1 MKIFLTAIALMV
13 CSPLLQAS
21 EYRCASMAHAEEA
34 VKDRLN
40 VDPADGWVE
49 GLFGYDEYQGGGQY
63 VYRKI
68 VVRVKSAHSSHYYDM
83 VVSYSIVKSFDGPD
97 HGDYCDLTAV
107 EFKEDVC
114 KVRPNLDVCK

>member
-1 MKIFLTAIALMV
+1 MKLFLTAALFLAA
-13 CSPLLQAS
+13 PLTQAS

-34 VKDRLN
+34 VKERLN

-49 GLFGYDEYQGGGQY
+49 GLFGYDEYQSGGQY
-63 VYRKI
+63 VFRKI
-68 VVRVKSAHSSHYYDM
+68 VVRVRSAHSSHYHDM

-114 KVRPNLDVCK
+114 KTRPSLDVCK